1 MMSKISLMREALVY
15 DLTREIEQN
24 LEKYR
29 TGDFKYLTSD
39 SSNFIET
46 DFEINEPELAKI
58 EVIDGDFNEV
68 QCCLGAFNG
77 LPNISAYLARDQ
89 RLWVYLTHIVL
100 LNYTRHRWPIP
111 QDKEKAIT
119 HIKKHF
125 FASGARG
132 IERDNAISRL
142 WWMASICN
150 KVEGLTLEKSLTAF
164 LYQSDVRANIVE
176 RPTTSQNVVLL
187 STVIRKLDQSY
198 HGDKELY
205 GREKFRTVMKELNLQ
220 GGIKLLEVLEPKEV
234 EKIVTKCATKG

>member
-1 MMSKISLMREALVY
+1 MRESLVH
-15 DLTREIEQN
+15 DLTRDVGIN
-24 LEKYR
+24 VDRYR
-29 TGDFKYLTSD
+29 TGDFQYLISD
-39 SSNFIET
+39 ASNFIET
-46 DFEINEPELAKI
+46 EYNINDSEVAKVKI
-58 EVIDGDFNEV
+58 SDGDFNEV
-68 QCCLGAFNG
+68 QCCLGIYNG

-100 LNYTRHRWPIP
+100 LEYTRQRWPIP
-111 QDKEKAIT
+111 EDKEKAIS

-142 WWMASICN
+142 WWMASICG
-150 KVEGLTLEKSLTAF
+150 KVEGLSLEKSLTAF

-187 STVIRKLDQSY
+187 SSVIRKLDQSY
-198 HGDKELY
+198 HSDKELY

-220 GGIKLLEVLEPKEV
+220 GGTKLLEVLEPKEV
-234 EKIVTKCATKG
+234 ERIVTKCVGKG

>member
-1 MMSKISLMREALVY
+1 MSKISLFRESLVNELSK
-15 DLTREIEQN
+15 DIEAN
-24 LEKYR
+24 IEKYR
-29 TGDFKYLTSD
+29 TGNFQYLISD
-39 SSNFIET
+39 TTNLRET
-46 DFEINEPELAKI
+46 EFDLNEVELAKI
-58 EVIDGDFNEV
+58 KIEPSDFNEV

-77 LPNISAYLARDQ
+77 LPGISAYLARDQ
-89 RLWVYLTHIVL
+89 RLWVYMTHIVL
-100 LNYTRHRWPIP
+100 LEYTRQRWPIP
-111 QDKEKAIT
+111 EDKEKAIS

-187 STVIRKLDQSY
+187 SAVIRKLDESY
-198 HGDKELY
+198 RGDKELY
-205 GREKFRTVMKELNLQ
+205 GREKFRSVMKELNLQ
-220 GGIKLLEVLEPKEV
+220 GGVKLMEVLEPKEV
-234 EKIVTKCATKG
+234 ERIVSTCATRG

>member
-1 MMSKISLMREALVY
+1 MPKILLMREALVY
-15 DLTREIEQN
+15 DLTREIEKN
-24 LEKYR
+24 LDLYR
-29 TGDFKYLTSD
+29 SGDFKYLSSN

-46 DFEINEPELAKI
+46 DYELNEPELAK
-58 EVIDGDFNEV
+58 VKVFDVDLNEV
-68 QCCLGAFNG
+68 ECCLGVFNG
-77 LPNISAYLARDQ
+77 LPSMSAYLARDQ
-89 RLWVYLTHIVL
+89 RLWVYLTHVVL
-100 LNYTRHRWPIP
+100 LDYTRQRWPIP
-111 QDKEKAIT
+111 DDKEKAIT

>member
-1 MMSKISLMREALVY
+1 MSKILLMREALVY
-15 DLTREIEQN
+15 DLTKEIEPN

-29 TGDFKYLTSD
+29 SGDFQFLTSD

-46 DFEINEPELAKI
+46 DFEFDEKELNKI
-58 EVIDGDFNEV
+58 KVIGDNPNEV

-77 LPNISAYLARDQ
+77 LPKITAYLARDQ

-100 LNYTRHRWPIP
+100 LNYTRERWPIP
-111 QDKEKAIT
+111 QDKDKAIS

-125 FASGARG
+125 FATGARG

-150 KVEGLTLEKSLTAF
+150 KVDGLQLEKSLTAF
-164 LYQSDVRANIVE
+164 LYQSDVRANIIE

-187 STVIRKLDQSY
+187 SSVIRKLDQSY
-198 HGDKELY
+198 QGDKELY
-205 GREKFRTVMKELNLQ
+205 GREKFRSVMKELNLQ
-220 GGIKLLEVLEPKEV
+220 GGTKLLEILEPKEV
-234 EKIVTKCATKG
+234 ERIVSRCSARG

>member
-1 MMSKISLMREALVY
+1 MSKLLLMREALVH
-15 DLTREIEQN
+15 DLAREIEQN

-29 TGDFKYLTSD
+29 NGDFQYLTSD
-39 SSNFIET
+39 GSNFIET
-46 DFEINEPELAKI
+46 EYEVNHQELEKI
-58 EVIDGDFNEV
+58 KVIDGDFNEV

-77 LPNISAYLARDQ
+77 FSNISAYLARDQ
-89 RLWVYLTHIVL
+89 RLWVYLTHIIL
-100 LNYTRHRWPIP
+100 LDYTRQRWPIP
-111 QDKEKAIT
+111 QDNEKAIK

-142 WWMASICN
+142 WWMASICS

-164 LYQSDVRANIVE
+164 LFQSDVRANIVE

-187 STVIRKLDQSY
+187 STVLKKLDQSY
-198 HGDKELY
+198 QGDKELY

-220 GGIKLLEVLEPKEV
+220 GGIKLLEVLEPNEV
-234 EKIVTKCATKG
+234 EKIVTRCAAKG

>member
-1 MMSKISLMREALVY
+1 MREALVY
-15 DLTREIEQN
+15 DLIRDIEQN
-24 LEKYR
+24 LDKYR
-29 TGDFKYLTSD
+29 NGDFQYLTSN

-46 DFEINEPELAKI
+46 DYEVNEQELAKI
-58 EVIDGDFNEV
+58 EVVDGNFNEV
-68 QCCLGAFNG
+68 QCCLGVFNG
-77 LPNISAYLARDQ
+77 LSNISAYLARDQ

-100 LNYTRHRWPIP
+100 LNYTRQRWPIP
-111 QDKEKAIT
+111 EDKEKAIT

-132 IERDNAISRL
+132 IERDNALSRL

-150 KVEGLTLEKSLTAF
+150 KVEVLTLENSLTAF

-187 STVIRKLDQSY
+187 SAVIRKLDQSY

-234 EKIVTKCATKG
+234 EKIVTKCAAKG

>member
-1 MMSKISLMREALVY
+1 MSKILLMREALVY
-15 DLTREIEQN
+15 DLTREIEHN

-29 TGDFKYLTSD
+29 TGDFQYLVSD

-46 DFEINEPELAKI
+46 DYEANDEELSKI
-58 EVIDGDFNEV
+58 KIIEKDFNEV
-68 QCCLGAFNG
+68 QCCLGTFNG

-100 LNYTRHRWPIP
+100 LDYTRQRWPIP
-111 QDKEKAIT
+111 ENKEKAIA

-142 WWMASICN
+142 WWMASICS

-187 STVIRKLDQSY
+187 STVIKKLDQSFN
-198 HGDKELY
+198 GDKELY

-234 EKIVTKCATKG
+234 ERIVTRCAARG

>member
-1 MMSKISLMREALVY
+1 MMSKLLLLREALVH
-15 DLTREIEQN
+15 DLTREIEHN

-29 TGDFKYLTSD
+29 SGDFQYLTSD

-46 DFEINEPELAKI
+46 EYEINEGELAKI
-58 EVIDGDFNEV
+58 KLVDGDFNEV
-68 QCCLGAFNG
+68 QCCLGAYNG
-77 LPNISAYLARDQ
+77 LPKVSAYLARDQ

-100 LNYTRHRWPIP
+100 LDYTRQRWPIP
-111 QDKEKAIT
+111 EDKEKAIA

-142 WWMASICN
+142 WWMASICS

-220 GGIKLLEVLEPKEV
+220 GGIKLLEVLEPREV
-234 EKIVTKCATKG
+234 ERIVTRCAAKG

>member
-1 MMSKISLMREALVY
+1 MSKILLMREALVY

-29 TGDFKYLTSD
+29 AGDFQYLMSD

-46 DFEINEPELAKI
+46 DYEASEEELSKI
-58 EVIDGDFNEV
+58 KVIDGDFNEV
-68 QCCLGAFNG
+68 QCCLGTFNG

-100 LNYTRHRWPIP
+100 LDYTRQRWPIP
-111 QDKEKAIT
+111 QDKERAIA

-142 WWMASICN
+142 WWMASICS

-187 STVIRKLDQSY
+187 STVIKKLDQSFN
-198 HGDKELY
+198 GDKELY

-234 EKIVTKCATKG
+234 ERIVTRCAAKG

>member
-1 MMSKISLMREALVY
+1 MREALVY
-15 DLTREIEQN
+15 DLTREIETN
-24 LEKYR
+24 IEKYR
-29 TGDFKYLTSD
+29 NGDFQYLTSD
-39 SSNFIET
+39 GSNFIET
-46 DFEINEPELAKI
+46 EYEINTQELNKI
-58 EVIDGDFNEV
+58 KTINGDFNEV

-100 LNYTRHRWPIP
+100 LDYTRHRWPIP
-111 QDKEKAIT
+111 QDKERAVK

-142 WWMASICN
+142 WWMASICS

-164 LYQSDVRANIVE
+164 LFQSDVRANIVE

-198 HGDKELY
+198 QGDRELY

-234 EKIVTKCATKG
+234 ERIVTRCASKG

>member
-1 MMSKISLMREALVY
+1 MSKILLMREALVY
-15 DLTREIEQN
+15 DLIREIEQN

-29 TGDFKYLTSD
+29 AGDFQYLMSD

-46 DFEINEPELAKI
+46 DYEANDEELSKI
-58 EVIDGDFNEV
+58 KVIDKDFNEV
-68 QCCLGAFNG
+68 QCCLGTFNG

-100 LNYTRHRWPIP
+100 LDYTRQRWPIP
-111 QDKEKAIT
+111 QDKEKAIA

-142 WWMASICN
+142 WWMASICS
-150 KVEGLTLEKSLTAF
+150 KVEGLSLEKSLTAF

-187 STVIRKLDQSY
+187 SAVIKKLDHSFN
-198 HGDKELY
+198 GDKELY

-234 EKIVTKCATKG
+234 ERIVTKCATKG

>member
-1 MMSKISLMREALVY
+1 MSKLLLMREALVY
-15 DLTREIEQN
+15 DLTREIETN
-24 LEKYR
+24 IEKYR
-29 TGDFKYLTSD
+29 NGDFQYLTSD
-39 SSNFIET
+39 GSNFIET
-46 DFEINEPELAKI
+46 EYEINTQELNKI
-58 EVIDGDFNEV
+58 KTINGDFNEV

-100 LNYTRHRWPIP
+100 LDYTRQRWPIP
-111 QDKEKAIT
+111 QDKERAVK

-142 WWMASICN
+142 WWMASICS

-164 LYQSDVRANIVE
+164 LFQSDVRANIVE

-198 HGDKELY
+198 QGDRELY

-234 EKIVTKCATKG
+234 EKIVTKCAAKG

>member
-1 MMSKISLMREALVY
+1 MPKILLMREALVH
-15 DLTREIEQN
+15 DLTREIGQN
-24 LEKYR
+24 IERYR
-29 TGDFKYLTSD
+29 NGDFDFLTSD
-39 SSNFIET
+39 GSNFIET
-46 DFEINEPELAKI
+46 EYEYSEEELAKI
-58 EVIDGDFNEV
+58 KVADGDFNEAT
-68 QCCLGAFNG
+68 CCLGAFRG
-77 LPNISAYLARDQ
+77 LSNISAYLARDQ
-89 RLWVYLTHIVL
+89 RLWAYLTHVVL
-100 LNYTRHRWPIP
+100 LNYTRQRWPIP
-111 QDKEKAIT
+111 TDNEKAIV

-150 KVEGLTLEKSLTAF
+150 KVEGLTLEQSLTAF

-187 STVIRKLDQSY
+187 SAVIRKLDQSY
-198 HGDKELY
+198 RGDKELY

-234 EKIVTKCATKG
+234 EKIVTRCAAKG

>member
-1 MMSKISLMREALVY
+1 MSKLLLMREALVH
-15 DLTREIEQN
+15 DLTREIERN

-29 TGDFKYLTSD
+29 DGDFQYLKSD
-39 SSNFIET
+39 VSNFIET
-46 DFEINEPELAKI
+46 EYEVNHQALEKI
-58 EVIDGDFNEV
+58 KVIDGDFNEV

-100 LNYTRHRWPIP
+100 LEYTRQRWPIP
-111 QDKEKAIT
+111 QDKEKAIK

-142 WWMASICN
+142 WWMASICS

-164 LYQSDVRANIVE
+164 LFQSDVRANIVE

-198 HGDKELY
+198 QGDKELY

-234 EKIVTKCATKG
+234 ERIVTRCAAKG

>member
-1 MMSKISLMREALVY
+1 MSKLLLMREALVH
-15 DLTREIEQN
+15 DLTREIERN

-29 TGDFKYLTSD
+29 DGDFQYLKSD
-39 SSNFIET
+39 VSNFIET
-46 DFEINEPELAKI
+46 DYEINHQEVEKI
-58 EVIDGDFNEV
+58 KVIDGDFNEV

-100 LNYTRHRWPIP
+100 LDYTRQRWPIP
-111 QDKEKAIT
+111 QDKEKAIK

-142 WWMASICN
+142 WWMASICS

-164 LYQSDVRANIVE
+164 LFQSDVRANIVE

-198 HGDKELY
+198 QGDKELY

-234 EKIVTKCATKG
+234 ERIVTRCASKG

>member
-1 MMSKISLMREALVY
+1 MSKILLIREALVY
-15 DLTREIEQN
+15 DLARNVEKN
-24 LEKYR
+24 VEKYQS
-29 TGDFKYLTSD
+29 GDFQYLTSD

-46 DFEINEPELAKI
+46 DYEINEQELAKI
-58 EVIDGDFNEV
+58 EVVNGELNEV

-77 LPNISAYLARDQ
+77 LPNLSAYLARDQ
-89 RLWVYLTHIVL
+89 RLWVYLTHVVL
-100 LNYTRHRWPIP
+100 LNYTRQRWPIP
-111 QDKEKAIT
+111 EDKEKAIT

-198 HGDKELY
+198 HGNKELY
-205 GREKFRTVMKELNLQ
+205 GREKFRTVMKELNLH

-234 EKIVTKCATKG
+234 ERIVNNYTAKG

>member
-1 MMSKISLMREALVY
+1 MSKISLMREALVY

-29 TGDFKYLTSD
+29 TGDFQYLMSD

-46 DFEINEPELAKI
+46 DYEINEQELAKI
-58 EVIDGDFNEV
+58 EVVDGDFNEV

-89 RLWVYLTHIVL
+89 RLWAYLTHIVL
-100 LNYTRHRWPIP
+100 LPYTRQRWPIP
-111 QDKEKAIT
+111 QDKEKAIA

-142 WWMASICN
+142 WWMASIFQLVHEAREHGVKHRIDLLRIAGGIVFHDFAHALHWFCN
-150 KVEGLTLEKSLTAF
+150 RLGNTATYY
-164 LYQSDVRANIVE
+164 LAN
-176 RPTTSQNVVLL
+176 LL
-187 STVIRKLDQSY
+187 ASTDL
-198 HGDKELY
+198 G
-205 GREKFRTVMKELNLQ
+205 LNLALGQ
-220 GGIKLLEVLEPKEV
+220 VGHQSGQILN
-234 EKIVTKCATKG
+234 